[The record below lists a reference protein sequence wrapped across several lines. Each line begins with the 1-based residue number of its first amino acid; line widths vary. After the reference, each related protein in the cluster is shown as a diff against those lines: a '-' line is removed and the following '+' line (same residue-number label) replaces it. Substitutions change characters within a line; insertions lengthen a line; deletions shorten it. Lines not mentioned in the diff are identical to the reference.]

1 MVSDDNLKNATT
13 VATRTSYPT
22 ERETKKPYLRRFPLS
37 ERHPEYDC
45 IRHRTARARRREI
58 PAREGSVGKIQIGD
72 PPLSHFPMRDWE
84 HFHAQSYLYY
94 FSLVVV
100 MLLFSLPLLA
110 LHDPNSFA
118 NGEPGGI
125 RPSTDD
131 EALEPTPREND
142 LRARRSSSG
151 VN

>member
-1 MVSDDNLKNATT
+1 M
-13 VATRTSYPT
+13 
-22 ERETKKPYLRRFPLS
+22 
-37 ERHPEYDC
+37 
-45 IRHRTARARRREI
+45 
-58 PAREGSVGKIQIGD
+58 AREGSVGKIQMGD
-72 PPLSHFPMRDWE
+72 PPLSHFPKRDWE
-84 HFHAQSYLYY
+84 HHITPRDIYLYTT
-94 FSLVVV
+94 SLVVV
-100 MLLFSLPLLA
+100 ILLFSLSLLA